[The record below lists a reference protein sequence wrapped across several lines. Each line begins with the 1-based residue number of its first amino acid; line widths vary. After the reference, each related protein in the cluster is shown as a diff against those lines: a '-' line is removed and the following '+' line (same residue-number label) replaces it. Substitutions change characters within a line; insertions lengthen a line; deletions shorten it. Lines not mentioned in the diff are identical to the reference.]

1 MCNRATECVGLQEVR
16 KASPAV
22 DFDDG
27 NPLAIFGFQ
36 RVVAGDVDV
45 SQLEA
50 QFILKFAQLLERALA
65 QVATLRVKDGYLRST
80 GRCHA

>member
-1 MCNRATECVGLQEVR
+1 MCNRATECIGLQEVR
-16 KASPAV
+16 KASPSI

-50 QFILKFAQLLERALA
+50 QFIPKFAQLLERALA
-65 QVATLRVKDGYLRST
+65 QVTTLCVIDDDLRLT